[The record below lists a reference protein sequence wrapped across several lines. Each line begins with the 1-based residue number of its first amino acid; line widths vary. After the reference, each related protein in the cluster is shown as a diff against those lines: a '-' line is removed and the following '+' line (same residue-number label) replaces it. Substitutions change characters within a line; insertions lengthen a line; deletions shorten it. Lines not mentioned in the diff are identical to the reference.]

1 MGFSTFHDE
10 AWDDHVT
17 VAREVAQRLSQGVP
31 LVTTETQ
38 LTQLANLAHHVHG
51 SHLGEWRAGTAFI
64 EGLMALP
71 LFQAEGASG
80 KSLRRY
86 LASLALSAGDDDA
99 AGLGNLSLSDRIQ
112 VGAMA
117 AANLAEHDAARSMG
131 LLQAALDQAARAGL
145 DAADPM
151 HRALAVAGNSV
162 ACALEEKAERST
174 EERALMI
181 LAAQTARH
189 CWAIAGTWLETERA
203 EYRLAMTW
211 LHAGDLA
218 LARTHAQNCLE
229 IVAANDG
236 AALERLFGWE
246 ALGRVERAAGNAT
259 GHAQAL
265 AQAHSA
271 FAALEP
277 SDQAWCAVSVE
288 KLAVA
293 A

>member
-1 MGFSTFHDE
+1 MDFSTFHTQ

-31 LVTTETQ
+31 LVTTESQ

-51 SHLGEWRAGTAFI
+51 AHLGEWRAGTAFI
-64 EGLMALP
+64 EGLTALP
-71 LFQAEGASG
+71 LFQPEGASG
-80 KSLRRY
+80 QSLRRC
-86 LASLALSAGDDDA
+86 LASLALSAGDEGA
-99 AGLGNLSLSDRIQ
+99 AGMDAMSTSDRIQ

-117 AANLAEHDAARSMG
+117 ATNLAEHNIARSMG

-145 DAADPM
+145 AAADPV
-151 HRALAVAGNSV
+151 HRALAIAGNNL
-162 ACALEEKAERST
+162 ACTLEEKPERST

-189 CWAIAGTWLETERA
+189 HWAIAGTWLETERA

-211 LHAGDLA
+211 LQAGDLA
-218 LARTHAQNCLE
+218 QARTHAQNCLE

-265 AQAHSA
+265 AQARSA
-271 FAALEP
+271 LAALEP
-277 SDQAWCAVSVE
+277 SDQAWCAESVE
-288 KLAVA
+288 KLAA
-293 A
+293 S

>member
-1 MGFSTFHDE
+1 MDFSTFHNK

-17 VAREVAQRLSQGVP
+17 VAREVAQRLSQGVA
-31 LVTTETQ
+31 LVTTESQ

-51 SHLGEWRAGTAFI
+51 SHLGEWRAGMTFI
-64 EGLMALP
+64 EGLAVLP
-71 LFQAEGASG
+71 LFQPDGASG
-80 KSLRRY
+80 KALRRY
-86 LASLALSAGDDDA
+86 LASLALSAGDDGG
-99 AGLGNLSLSDRIQ
+99 AGMGTMSPSDRIQ

-117 AANLAEHDAARSMG
+117 ASNLAEHDVARSMG

-151 HRALAVAGNSV
+151 HRALAVAGNNL
-162 ACALEEKAERST
+162 ACTLEEKAERSSQ
-174 EERALMI
+174 ERALMI

-189 CWAIAGTWLETERA
+189 HWAIAGTWLETERA

-211 LHAGDLA
+211 LQAGDLA
-218 LARTHAQNCLE
+218 QARTHAQNCLE

-265 AQAHSA
+265 AQARTA

-277 SDQAWCAVSVE
+277 SDQAWCAASVE
-288 KLAVA
+288 KLAA
-293 A
+293 AS

>member
-1 MGFSTFHDE
+1 MDFSTFHNK

-17 VAREVAQRLSQGVP
+17 VAREVAQRLSEGVP
-31 LVTTETQ
+31 LVTTESQ

-64 EGLMALP
+64 EGLAALP
-71 LFQAEGASG
+71 LFEPEGASG

-86 LASLALSAGDDDA
+86 LASLALSAGDGSA
-99 AGLGNLSLSDRIQ
+99 AGLGHLSPSDSIQ

-151 HRALAVAGNSV
+151 NRALAVAGNNL

-189 CWAIAGTWLETERA
+189 YWAIAGTWLETERA

-229 IVAANDG
+229 IVTANDG

-265 AQAHSA
+265 AQARTA
-271 FAALEP
+271 FAALDE
-277 SDQAWCAVSVE
+277 SDKSWCAASVD
-288 KLAVA
+288 KLAA